1 MMSITNILMIA
12 MIIIAYGFIL
22 GICYYFTL
30 QNKSLFSYNQS
41 HKLRLWIVYLL
52 GFLFCG
58 LLYVIPFYAFPIGIL
73 AVFLVAFSSQL
84 LGFVMYISYL
94 LLAYYVWQVSVGQLF
109 VMFLVGVAG
118 CVLFGRLTKAFR
130 YTAPVVILLVIDCG
144 LYFIPFVTDAAV
156 LPGDFLL
163 YSGIR
168 LFAEFILLIIF
179 LKILFDRIISRN
191 DLFYSNISDPDHELL
206 LSLKD
211 IDEDAYYHAVH
222 TAYLA
227 DKAARCIHADHSL
240 ARALGYYHRIGL
252 IQGKDTIQ
260 NTLTVA
266 ATCHFPAPLRRVM
279 KEYGIKHTATV
290 SREAAIV
297 QICDALVSS
306 LTYLFQKDA
315 DSQVNYEKI
324 IDVIIHKKT
333 ECDDLANC
341 DLTLK
346 DISLIKKELLEEKKY
361 YDFLR

>member
-1 MMSITNILMIA
+1 MMSISNILMIA
-12 MIIIAYGFIL
+12 MSIIAYGFIL

-58 LLYVIPFYAFPIGIL
+58 LLYVVPFYAFPIGIL

-94 LLAYYVWQVSVGQLF
+94 LFAYYVWQLSIGQLF
-109 VMFLVGVAG
+109 VIFLIGVAG
-118 CVLFGRLTKAFR
+118 CALFGRLTKSFR

-144 LYFIPFVTDAAV
+144 LYFIPFVTDQEI
-156 LPGDFLL
+156 LPGDFFL

-168 LFAEFILLIIF
+168 LFAEFIILILF
-179 LKILFDRIISRN
+179 MKLLFDRIISKN
-191 DLFYSNISDPDHELL
+191 DLFYSNISDPEYELL
-206 LSLKD
+206 ISLKEM
-211 IDEDAYYHAVH
+211 DEDAYYHAVH

-227 DKAARCIHADHSL
+227 DKAARCIHADHTL

-252 IQGKDTIQ
+252 IQGRDTIQ

-266 ATCHFPAPLRRVM
+266 ATYHFPAPLRRVM
-279 KEYGIKHTATV
+279 KEYGIKNTATV
-290 SREAAIV
+290 SKEAAIV

-306 LTYLFQKDA
+306 LTYLFQKNVS
-315 DSQVNYEKI
+315 SQINYEKI

-346 DISLIKKELLEEKKY
+346 DISLIKKGLLEEKKY

>member
-30 QNKSLFSYNQS
+30 QSKSLFSYNQS
-41 HKLRLWIVYLL
+41 HKLRLWMVYLL
-52 GFLFCG
+52 GFLFCS
-58 LLYVIPFYAFPIGIL
+58 LLYVVPFYAFPIGIL

-94 LLAYYVWQVSVGQLF
+94 LFAYYVWQVSIGQLF

-118 CVLFGRLTKAFR
+118 CVLFGRLTKTFR

-144 LYFIPFVTDAAV
+144 LYFIPFVTDAEI

-211 IDEDAYYHAVH
+211 IDEGAYYHAVH

-227 DKAARCIHADHSL
+227 DKAARCIQADHAL
-240 ARALGYYHRIGL
+240 AKALGYYHRIGL

-266 ATCHFPAPLRRVM
+266 ATYHFPAPLRRVM

-306 LTYLFQKDA
+306 LT
-315 DSQVNYEKI
+315 
-324 IDVIIHKKT
+324 
-333 ECDDLANC
+333 
-341 DLTLK
+341 
-346 DISLIKKELLEEKKY
+346 
-361 YDFLR
+361 

>member
-1 MMSITNILMIA
+1 M
-12 MIIIAYGFIL
+12 
-22 GICYYFTL
+22 
-30 QNKSLFSYNQS
+30 
-41 HKLRLWIVYLL
+41 
-52 GFLFCG
+52 
-58 LLYVIPFYAFPIGIL
+58 
-73 AVFLVAFSSQL
+73 
-84 LGFVMYISYL
+84 
-94 LLAYYVWQVSVGQLF
+94 
-109 VMFLVGVAG
+109 
-118 CVLFGRLTKAFR
+118 
-130 YTAPVVILLVIDCG
+130 
-144 LYFIPFVTDAAV
+144 
-156 LPGDFLL
+156 
-163 YSGIR
+163 
-168 LFAEFILLIIF
+168 
-179 LKILFDRIISRN
+179 KILFDRIISRN

-266 ATCHFPAPLRRVM
+266 ATYHFPAPLRRVM